1 MDRDKLDREIEGKPE
16 KAGVYIFRSGE
27 VPIYIGKALNIRDR
41 LKSYRDPRSTRIGKM
56 VENADSIDSRITE
69 DEKKALLLEANLI
82 KKFQPKYNTRLKDS
96 KSYPVIQLTDDK
108 FSAIEA
114 TRDPDESARVFGP
127 YTSMKRVENSIKA
140 IRDTY
145 GITSPKCK
153 RRETKGDPCM
163 DYQIGL
169 CSAPYAEKIEA
180 GKYGEN
186 VRKARKNLE
195 EGPEN
200 LIKRLKADMR
210 TASKENRFERAA
222 TLRDYIKDLKK
233 LGGDKKFSEN
243 GLKHVIALN
252 KARDRVGMIEME
264 SSTIQKKDF
273 YRLNEKADRPKDA
286 YKAFITQ
293 FYAADSLPEE
303 IVAEEKIHDKDINS
317 WLESEGTTYRE
328 PEDGR
333 DRVLIDS
340 AKSAA
345 KRPQDTKM
353 KDLGEVLGLK
363 VDRMEC
369 FDVSHTGGKN
379 VVGSN
384 VVFEDDEAIKS
395 DYRKKKLI
403 EENDDY
409 ENMYKLVKWR
419 GERQIQGR
427 DERPEPDILL
437 IDGGEG
443 QLKAAAEALREVGWS
458 LPVFGIVK
466 PDDKILGLHRN
477 PDVPDDTGQILSAIR
492 DEAHRF
498 AKSYHERKRDEIN
511 PVLEE
516 IEGLGESKRKKLM
529 RKFTVKELEE
539 VSKNKIKETSGI
551 GEKLAEEI
559 KQYLGQSTE

>member
-1 MDRDKLDREIEGKPE
+1 MNREKLDQEVDGKPE
-16 KAGVYIFRSGE
+16 KAGVYIFRDGE
-27 VPIYIGKALNIRDR
+27 VPVYIGKAVDIKER
-41 LKSYRDPRSTRIGKM
+41 LKSYRDPRSTRIEKM
-56 VENADSIDSRITE
+56 VEKADSIDHRVTD
-69 DEKKALLLEANLI
+69 DEKEALLLEANLI

-96 KSYPVIQLTDDK
+96 KSYPVIQLTSDE
-108 FSAIEA
+108 FPAIEA
-114 TRDPDESARVFGP
+114 TRDPDESATVFGP
-127 YTSMKRVENSIKA
+127 YTSMKRVQNTIKA

-153 RRETKGDPCM
+153 RKESENDPCM

-169 CSAPYAEKIEA
+169 CSSPYAGKIEA
-180 GKYGEN
+180 KSYTEN
-186 VRKARKNLE
+186 LREARKSLE
-195 EGPEN
+195 KSPEE
-200 LIKRLKADMR
+200 LIDHLKSEMKE
-210 TASKENRFERAA
+210 ASEENRFERAA
-222 TLRDYIKDLKK
+222 TLRDYIEDLKK
-233 LGGDKKFSEN
+233 LGGDKNFSET
-243 GLKHVIALN
+243 GMKHVIALN
-252 KARDRVGMIEME
+252 KALDRVGLIEIE
-264 SSTIQKKDF
+264 ASTIQKKEF
-273 YRLNEKADRPKDA
+273 YRLNENAEKPEDA

-303 IVAEEKIHDKDINS
+303 IVAEKKIDDKEINS
-317 WLESEGTTYRE
+317 WLESEGANYRE

-353 KDLGEVLGLK
+353 KDLGEILGLK

-384 VVFEDDEAIKS
+384 VVFEDDEPVKS
-395 DYRKKKLI
+395 DYRKKKLK
-403 EENDDY
+403 EENNDY

-419 GERQIQGR
+419 GKRQIKGR

-443 QLKAAAEALREVGWS
+443 QLNAAAEALREVGWS
-458 LPVFGIVK
+458 MPVFGIVK

-477 PDVPDDTGQILSAIR
+477 PEIPDKTSQILSAIR

-498 AKSYHERKRDEIN
+498 AKSYHESKRDEIN
-511 PVLEE
+511 PILEE
-516 IEGLGESKRKKLM
+516 IPGLGEEKRKALM
-529 RKFTVKELEE
+529 QEFTIEELR
-539 VSKNKIKETSGI
+539 ETS
-551 GEKLAEEI
+551 KEEI
-559 KQYLGQSTE
+559 KRIEGIGPELSENIRDYFQQKT

>member
-1 MDRDKLDREIEGKPE
+1 MNREKLDQEISGKPE
-16 KAGVYIFRSGE
+16 KAGVYIFRDGE
-27 VPIYIGKALNIRDR
+27 VPVYIGKAVDIKDR

-56 VENADSIDSRITE
+56 VEKADSIDHRVTD
-69 DEKKALLLEANLI
+69 DEKEALLLEANLI

-96 KSYPVIQLTDDK
+96 KSYPVIQLTSDK
-108 FSAIEA
+108 FPAIEA
-114 TRDPDESARVFGP
+114 TRDPDESATVFGP
-127 YTSMKRVENSIKA
+127 YTSMKRVQNSIKA

-153 RRETKGDPCM
+153 RKESENDPCM

-169 CSAPYAEKIEA
+169 CSAPYAGMIEA
-180 GKYGEN
+180 EN
-186 VRKARKNLE
+186 YTENLREARESLE
-195 EGPEN
+195 KGPEE
-200 LIKRLKADMR
+200 LINHLKSEMKK
-210 TASKENRFERAA
+210 ASEENSFERAA
-222 TLRDYIKDLKK
+222 TLRDYIEDLKK
-233 LGGDKKFSEN
+233 LGGDKNFSET
-243 GLKHVIALN
+243 GMKHVIALN
-252 KARDRVGMIEME
+252 KALDRVGLIEIE
-264 SSTIQKKDF
+264 ASTIQKKEF
-273 YRLNEKADRPKDA
+273 YRLNENAEKPEDA

-303 IVAEEKIHDKDINS
+303 IVAEKKIDDEEITS
-317 WLESEGTTYRE
+317 WLESEGTTYKA

-353 KDLGEVLGLK
+353 KDLGEILGLK

-384 VVFEDDEAIKS
+384 VVFEDDEPVKS
-395 DYRKKKLI
+395 DYRKKKLK

-409 ENMYKLVKWR
+409 ENMYKLLKWR
-419 GERQIQGR
+419 GKRQIKGR

-443 QLKAAAEALREVGWS
+443 QLNAAAEALREVGWS
-458 LPVFGIVK
+458 MPVFGIVK

-477 PDVPDDTGQILSAIR
+477 PEIPDQTGQILSAIR

-498 AKSYHERKRDEIN
+498 AKSYHEKKRDEIN

-516 IEGLGESKRKKLM
+516 IDGLGEEKRKALM
-529 RKFTVKELEE
+529 QEFSLEDLRE
-539 VSKNKIKETSGI
+539 ASSDEIEERVEGIGGRLSAKIKDYFE
-551 GEKLAEEI
+551 A
-559 KQYLGQSTE
+559 